1 MSNQVTREQ
10 NNWTAVTR
18 SESNFERMYR
28 EQKKRLQLNK
38 NCHFVRRRKLKLKC
52 KRRIIS
58 HLTHF
63 GRTFFT
69 WLKAF
74 GCKYGVLTTE
84 WPGIVVQR
92 LKETNRERMTRGR
105 RKRFRSALWTFQQYQ
120 DQVSFSL
127 NLCTSKYGASIETS
141 RKDQCPWKQFSFSFL
156 NVMFYCGSVFHYMIN
171 KLIMCVSMYGLWYI
185 D

>member
-1 MSNQVTREQ
+1 M
-10 NNWTAVTR
+10 
-18 SESNFERMYR
+18 
-28 EQKKRLQLNK
+28 
-38 NCHFVRRRKLKLKC
+38 KC

-105 RKRFRSALWTFQQYQ
+105 RKRFRSAL
-120 DQVSFSL
+120 
-127 NLCTSKYGASIETS
+127 
-141 RKDQCPWKQFSFSFL
+141 
-156 NVMFYCGSVFHYMIN
+156 
-171 KLIMCVSMYGLWYI
+171 
-185 D
+185 